1 MHGTA
6 AQSLSVAPFSS
17 VSSSP
22 ALPLSFE
29 QAPEGSGRFVLLG
42 LAAAALTLFMLPFG
56 LVAAQLASDPS
67 ARAILA
73 QHPLLGAQL
82 SLGFVVLVVLFGWPL
97 AHLSRRA
104 LVRRRI
110 TIEGGHVH
118 ATGLGRFGGRPW
130 SEPLSA
136 YRGIAPRIRSSLSGV
151 RHELVLLHSRPE
163 RCVVLYSG
171 PAITPELIAAA
182 SHILALAEIP
192 SREAASLTP
201 LHGLFRPAEPQ
212 PRLAA

>member
-1 MHGTA
+1 MHGTH
-6 AQSLSVAPFSS
+6 AQSLFVVP
-17 VSSSP
+17 SSP
-22 ALPLSFE
+22 AGSETLTFE

-42 LAAAALTLFMLPFG
+42 LAATALTALLFPFG
-56 LVAAQLASDPS
+56 LVAAQLASDAS
-67 ARAILA
+67 ARAVLTH
-73 QHPLLGAQL
+73 HPLLGAQL
-82 SLGFVVLVVLFGWPL
+82 GLGIVVLLALFGWPL

-110 TIEGGHVH
+110 TIAGGLVH
-118 ATGLGRFGGRPW
+118 ASGIGRFGGRAW
-130 SEPLSA
+130 AEPIGA

-151 RHELVLLHSRPE
+151 RHELVLLHPRPE
-163 RCVVLYSG
+163 RSVVLYSG
-171 PAITPELIAAA
+171 AAITADMIAAA
-182 SHILALAEIP
+182 SRILAVAEIP

>member
-6 AQSLSVAPFSS
+6 AQSLSVVPFSQAP
-17 VSSSP
+17 SSQ
-22 ALPLSFE
+22 ALSLTFE

-42 LAAAALTLFMLPFG
+42 LAATALTLLLMPFG
-56 LVAAQLASDPS
+56 LVVAQLASDAS

-82 SLGFVVLVVLFGWPL
+82 GVGFLVLMVLFGWPL

-104 LVRRRI
+104 LVRRQI
-110 TIEGGHVH
+110 TIEDGRVT
-118 ATGLGRFGGRPW
+118 AAGLGRFGGGAW
-130 SEPLSA
+130 TEPLEA
-136 YRGIAPRIRSSLSGV
+136 YRGVAPRIRSSLSGV
-151 RHELVLLHSRPE
+151 CHELVLIHPRPE

-171 PAITPELIAAA
+171 PSITPDLIAAA
-182 SHILALAEIP
+182 SRLLSVAEIP
-192 SREAASLTP
+192 SREAASLAP